1 MNTDPNRSRA
11 ARESAERALVQ
22 VVHEYGKRP
31 EFVVLGGLVP
41 ELLCSAS
48 DMQHAGT
55 TDIDVQVNLEIV
67 GGSVNAARLE
77 QALLAAGFTVDPER
91 KWRWVATTIGLRTE
105 VKFELLA
112 DLDNQPGHATIS
124 FDVCETLGA
133 ANLRGTGFAADD
145 VASRDLTAEVG
156 GTEVTVEVYFTGLAG
171 FLLAKAAA
179 ARSRNAPKDWY
190 DIAFVLLHNDE
201 GGLQGAI
208 DAVRGRFGSRLAG
221 VRTEL
226 AELAANFADRGAQGV
241 QAYAEQIVLN
251 NTGVDHEEVLT
262 EAMVA
267 VEGFCRGVSGTAHYQ
282 PQNPP

>member
-1 MNTDPNRSRA
+1 M
-11 ARESAERALVQ
+11 
-22 VVHEYGKRP
+22 
-31 EFVVLGGLVP
+31 
-41 ELLCSAS
+41 
-48 DMQHAGT
+48 
-55 TDIDVQVNLEIV
+55 
-67 GGSVNAARLE
+67 
-77 QALLAAGFTVDPER
+77 
-91 KWRWVATTIGLRTE
+91 ATTIGLRTE

-112 DLDNQPGHATIS
+112 DLADQPAHATIS
-124 FDVCETLGA
+124 FDGCEKLGA

-251 NTGVDHEEVLT
+251 NTGVDHEEALT

-267 VEGFCRGVSGTAHYQ
+267 VGGFCRGVSGTAHYQ